1 MADDDLH
8 ELSALYA
15 LDVLEGDERA
25 RYEQHLAE
33 CERCRR
39 ELSTLGEASAAL
51 AYTAEGPSPP
61 AELRSRILEQA
72 HAELP
77 NVVPLRPGR
86 SIAVSV
92 AATLAVAAAAAA
104 VALGIWAASLH
115 HSLSSE
121 RAAVQVLSDP
131 NARRVAVQGARGSLV
146 VAPSGRAVLA
156 VDLPRPPRGK
166 TYEAW
171 VIDGGV
177 HRDRLFDGRP
187 AVLER
192 HVGSGVTVKVTVEPS
207 GGVDAPTTQPI
218 LSARA

>member
-15 LDVLEGDERA
+15 LDVLDEDDRA
-25 RYEQHLAE
+25 RYEQHLAG

-39 ELSTLGEASAAL
+39 EVRSLGEASAAL
-51 AYTAEGPSPP
+51 GYAVEAPAPP
-61 AELRSRILEQA
+61 AELRGRILEQA
-72 HAELP
+72 RAEP
-77 NVVPLRPGR
+77 PRVVQLRPRR
-86 SIAVSV
+86 SVAVSV
-92 AATLAVAAAAAA
+92 AATLAVAATAAA

-115 HSLSSE
+115 HSLSNE
-121 RAAVQVLSDP
+121 RATVQVLGDP
-131 NARRVAVQGARGSLV
+131 QARHVPLQGAHGSLV

-156 VDLPRPPRGK
+156 VDLPRPPAGK

-187 AVLER
+187 TVLER
-192 HVGSGVTVKVTVEPS
+192 RLASGVTVKVTVEPS
-207 GGVDAPTTQPI
+207 GGVDAPTTVPI